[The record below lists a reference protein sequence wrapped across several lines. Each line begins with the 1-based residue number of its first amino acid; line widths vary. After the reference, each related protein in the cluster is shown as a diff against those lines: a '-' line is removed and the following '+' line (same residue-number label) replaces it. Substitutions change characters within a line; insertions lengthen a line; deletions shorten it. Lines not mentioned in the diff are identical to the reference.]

1 MLQGELWLVPCE
13 RDSLV
18 FKTLIPGDYLSV
30 AEFLDYSPSAN
41 WSGGHGLDL
50 LGFDGRERVKQ
61 AADVI
66 LAVLVIPEVTH
77 GVGVACIKI

>member
-1 MLQGELWLVPCE
+1 MVPCE

-30 AEFLDYSPSAN
+30 AEFLDYSPSAS
-41 WSGGHGLDL
+41 WSGGHGRDFF
-50 LGFDGRERVKQ
+50 GFDGRERVEQ

-66 LAVLVIPEVTH
+66 LAVLVIPEVAH
-77 GVGVACIKI
+77 GVRVACIKI